1 MFFMLVK
8 VSIFLPKK
16 TKCDAFSEDERGKE
30 RKNQH
35 GMLGNLYRYG
45 LALAKKF
52 LAPKRFSEKF
62 LKIFYC
68 FSPFDVIIDSSGV
81 AI

>member
-16 TKCDAFSEDERGKE
+16 TKRDPFSEDKRGKE
-30 RKNQH
+30 RQHQH

-45 LALAKKF
+45 LALV
-52 LAPKRFSEKF
+52 
-62 LKIFYC
+62 KIFWRLKDYLKS
-68 FSPFDVIIDSSGV
+68 F
-81 AI
+81 